1 MVKWRV
7 AKVKPGVWNA
17 TSPEGISANRRTW
30 RFAMDFMDETER
42 KSMRDLETSP
52 GAISD

>member
-42 KSMRDLETSP
+42 KINERLRNLT
-52 GAISD
+52 GGNQ